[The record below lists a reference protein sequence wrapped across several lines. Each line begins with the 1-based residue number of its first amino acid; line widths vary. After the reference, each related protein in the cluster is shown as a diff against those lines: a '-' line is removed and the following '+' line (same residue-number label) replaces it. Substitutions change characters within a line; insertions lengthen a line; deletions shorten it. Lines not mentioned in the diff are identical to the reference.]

1 MRAIDFFCGAG
12 GLTRGLLN
20 AGIEVVA
27 GIDIDAR
34 CQESYDTNNAP
45 SHFVQGDIRDVTR
58 NDLAELTDIE
68 DTENLV
74 FVGCAPCQPFSSQ
87 RKGEGRR
94 LDATLL
100 HEFGRLVADVLP
112 GHVLIENVPGMARV
126 PGNSTFRRFISLLR
140 DHGYSV
146 SFGVL
151 DAKHF
156 GVPQTRRRLVLIAS
170 LYGESY
176 LPCRQH
182 GPGLEALRTVREAIS
197 HFPRLNAGEV
207 NDTILNHTAAS
218 ITPRNLRRLRHTP
231 PDGGG
236 RRDWPEELLLDCHRN
251 GYMGHTDVYG
261 RMYWDSP
268 APTLTGRCNS
278 ISNGRYGHPEQD
290 RAISLREAACLQSFP
305 DDYEFFG
312 SNKQIA
318 LQIGN
323 AVPVALAEALGTHL
337 RVLAEEIPVPN

>member
-20 AGIEVVA
+20 AGIEVIA

-45 SHFVQGDIRDVTR
+45 SYFVQGDISEVTR
-58 NDLAELTDIE
+58 DDLVQLTDIE
-68 DTENLV
+68 NTEDLV
-74 FVGCAPCQPFSSQ
+74 FVGCAPCQPFSLQ
-87 RKGEGRR
+87 RKGAGRR

-100 HEFGRLVADVLP
+100 REFGRLVEDVLP

-126 PGNSTFRRFISLLR
+126 RGNSTFRRFLSLLR
-140 DHGYSV
+140 DNGYSV

-170 LYGESY
+170 LHGESD

-182 GPGLEALRTVREAIS
+182 GLGLEPFRTVREAIG
-197 HFPRLNAGEV
+197 HLPHLNAGEAS
-207 NDTILNHTAAS
+207 DTILNHTAAS
-218 ITPRNLRRLRHTP
+218 ITPLNLRRLRHTP

-236 RRDWPEELLLDCHRN
+236 RRDWPEELQLDCHRN
-251 GYMGHTDVYG
+251 GYLGHTDVYG
-261 RMYWDSP
+261 RLHWDMS

-312 SNKQIA
+312 SNKYIA

-323 AVPVALAEALGTHL
+323 AVPVALAGVLGLHL
-337 RVLAEEIPVPN
+337 RALAGELPRAT